1 MFSSNIVEE
10 EGRYPLRN
18 MLIEV
23 LATGGRY
30 DDLVASFRNQ
40 SSIKFI
46 NRISHCQPIIK
57 MENDTVSPPC
67 AIGAVIHLDKL
78 ISVVKE
84 SCSKEEGMVVSVVV
98 CTVGHRPLTKE
109 KAWLVRDL
117 WNSGI
122 TATTMDHLQVH

>member
-1 MFSSNIVEE
+1 MTSIDV
-10 EGRYPLRN
+10 RN

-46 NRISHCQPIIK
+46 NRISHGQPTIK
-57 MENDTVSPPC
+57 MENDVVSPPC

-84 SCSKEEGMVVSVVV
+84 SCSKEESMVASVVI

-109 KAWLVRDL
+109 KAWLIRDL
-117 WNSGI
+117 WDSGI
-122 TATTMDHLQVH
+122 TATTMDHLQVTFSIISFY